1 MKYISFDIECC
12 DGKHICEFGY
22 VITDENFKILQKECF
37 TINPNKPFNL
47 IGRESRADC
56 ILFFS
61 EETYY
66 QSPEFSVFYDKIKD
80 LLSTTDS
87 IIFGHAIKSD
97 AIFLRDACKRYK
109 LPPINFGFVDSQL
122 LYREFSGEK
131 GSISLE
137 NAENILKLEQ
147 PQFHHKSD
155 EDALLTIELVEKIC
169 EKLKVNVQEL
179 ISLCPTACGNSYNFN
194 IQYAGSD
201 LQSML
206 KALESNS
213 NALSQNKKKIC
224 IQKFSKEVQPYGK
237 IVDSNLN
244 GKKICFSMFY
254 EKNYTKETIKLI
266 QVLANYGCEY
276 NMKVSEND
284 YYVASDEELANVEP
298 EKKTRYEAALRR
310 EDGRNITGLSFAD
323 FLKMVDLTTDA
334 LKTLKMPT
342 IKKQKSTKRSV
353 YSTGSVS
360 NTLGDQLRAKGIDV
374 AKLFDK

>member
-1 MKYISFDIECC
+1 
-12 DGKHICEFGY
+12 
-22 VITDENFKILQKECF
+22 
-37 TINPNKPFNL
+37 
-47 IGRESRADC
+47 
-56 ILFFS
+56 
-61 EETYY
+61 
-66 QSPEFSVFYDKIKD
+66 
-80 LLSTTDS
+80 
-87 IIFGHAIKSD
+87 
-97 AIFLRDACKRYK
+97 
-109 LPPINFGFVDSQL
+109 
-122 LYREFSGEK
+122 
-131 GSISLE
+131 
-137 NAENILKLEQ
+137 
-147 PQFHHKSD
+147 
-155 EDALLTIELVEKIC
+155 
-169 EKLKVNVQEL
+169 
-179 ISLCPTACGNSYNFN
+179 
-194 IQYAGSD
+194 
-201 LQSML
+201 ML

-284 YYVASDEELANVEP
+284 YYVASDEELANVET

-310 EDGRNITGLSFAD
+310 EDGRNITVLSFAD

-342 IKKQKSTKRSV
+342 IKKQRSTKRSV

-360 NTLGDQLRAKGIDV
+360 NTLGDQLREGY
-374 AKLFDK
+374 

>member
-47 IGRESRADC
+47 IGRENRADC
-56 ILFFS
+56 ILFFP

-66 QSPEFSVFYDKIKD
+66 QSPEFPVFYNKIND

-87 IIFGHAIKSD
+87 IIFGHAIRND

-109 LPPINFGFVDSQL
+109 LPPINFDFVDSQL

-137 NAENILKLEQ
+137 NAEEILKLEQ

-169 EKLKVNVQEL
+169 EKLNVNVQEL
-179 ISLCPTACGNSYNFN
+179 ITLCPTVCGSSYNYN
-194 IQYAGSD
+194 IQYTGSD

-224 IQKFSKEVQPYGK
+224 IQKFSKEVQPQGR

-244 GKKICFSMFY
+244 GKRICFSIFY
-254 EKNYTKETIKLI
+254 EINYTKETIKFI

-284 YYVASDEELANVEP
+284 YYVASDEELTNIQP
-298 EKKTRYEAALRR
+298 EKNTRYEAALRS
-310 EDGRNITGLSFAD
+310 EDGRNVKVLSFAD
-323 FLKMVDLTTDA
+323 FLKMVDLTADT
-334 LKTLKMPT
+334 LETLKMPT
-342 IKKQKSTKRSV
+342 IKKQKSTKRRV

-360 NTLGDQLRAKGIDV
+360 NTLGEQLRAKGIDIT
-374 AKLFDK
+374 KLFDE